1 MLCLSFP
8 HNNQVVAS
16 VRQLVKKENVWSLGN
31 KMDLPFVSLEMLTEV
46 KEELYLFIY
55 LFQRGTLK

>member
-8 HNNQVVAS
+8 RNNQVVAS